1 MSLPTLIGFLAG
13 VLLLVGAVAM
23 TANNIWTFFSVSSLL
38 IVAGGTIAAAFISYE
53 ARYVGLAFREMWR
66 LVFRPRAARGD
77 LPSVTAR
84 IIEWGRVVKQ
94 GGLVALEN
102 QIKQVKRPDPFLLYG
117 VDLLIAGY
125 KPDELRDMLD
135 NVVDTTFER
144 EMVPVGVLKMMG
156 NAAPAFGMVG
166 TLIGLIVMLE
176 SMGADA
182 ASMGMGLAVAL
193 VTTLYGV
200 LLARLVFLP
209 AAAKAQQRNEI
220 ERFKNGLLAEG
231 FVLLAEERSPQFIAD
246 RMNGYLDPSIRVKR
260 RKAQQKAGAA

>member
-1 MSLPTLIGFLAG
+1 MSFPTLAGFLAG
-13 VLLLVGAVAM
+13 VLLLVGAVAI
-23 TANNIWTFFSVSSLL
+23 TADNIWTFFSLSSML

-53 ARYVGLAFREMWR
+53 ARYVTLAFREMTR
-66 LVFRPRAARGD
+66 LVFRPKAGRDD
-77 LPSVTAR
+77 LPAVTAR
-84 IIEWGRVVKQ
+84 IIDWGRVVKQ
-94 GGLVALEN
+94 GGLVALEH
-102 QIKQVKRPDPFLLYG
+102 QIKDVKKPDPFLLYG

-125 KPDELRDMLD
+125 KPEELRGMLA

-176 SMGADA
+176 NMGGDA
-182 ASMGMGLAVAL
+182 SAMGMGLAVAL

-200 LLARLVFLP
+200 LLSRLILLP

-220 ERFKNGLLAEG
+220 ARFKNDLLAEG
-231 FVLLAEERSPQFIAD
+231 FCLLAEDRSPQFIAD
-246 RMNGYLDPSIRVKR
+246 RMNGYLDPAIRVQ
-260 RKAQQKAGAA
+260 RKKAAQA